1 MKTLSVAMLV
11 CTISYYLYGWSCLK
25 TQYMIAEF
33 KRYQLAHFRKLTGQL
48 QLLGATGLAVGF
60 LIPDIGGLAAAGLS
74 LQMACGL
81 GVRVKIKD
89 SWFRCLPAII
99 YMIVCGWIATQL
111 L

>member
-1 MKTLSVAMLV
+1 MSNLSIAMLF
-11 CTISYYLYGWSCLK
+11 CAISFYLYGWSCLK
-25 TQYMIAEF
+25 TRYMIVEF
-33 KRYQLAHFRKLTGQL
+33 KRYRLSQFRVLTGQL
-48 QLLGATGLAVGF
+48 QLLGATGLIVGL
-60 LIPDIGGLAAAGLS
+60 LIPAVGGLAAAGLS

-81 GVRVKIKD
+81 GVRIRIKD